1 LLDRGEGCF
10 LKTGTML
17 PVFLFEIP
25 LECSDISS
33 QRGAREGEFG
43 NSPSLHVGGGA
54 ARKRQVTRVS
64 KAFQRDLKSYLGR
77 RLNYYFI
84 KAWNRTVAL

>member
-1 LLDRGEGCF
+1 MLFKNGI
-10 LKTGTML
+10 TL

-25 LECSDISS
+25 LEYFDISS
-33 QRGAREGEFG
+33 WRGAREGEFG

-54 ARKRQVTRVS
+54 ARKRRVTRVS

-84 KAWNRTVAL
+84 KAWNRAVEL